1 MWSMWTAPSDLD
13 YYASFGGEPDD
24 EEFERCSECGAR
36 WDAGQECEPW
46 CANQPASEPAP
57 TAFFEIQPIEVR
69 PSRESQCH
77 NEEISCCNSMEN
89 CQIWR

>member
-57 TAFFEIQPIEVR
+57 TAFFEIQPTEAGGAVNR
-69 PSRESQCH
+69 NVTTKKSPCPA
-77 NEEISCCNSMEN
+77 
-89 CQIWR
+89 